1 MIFVDA
7 QNVTIAS
14 KEYYGEPKQ
23 LDPVRLATFLSKDT
37 DLIRPYWF
45 DSHPRD
51 NKPQGFYH
59 FLRMEGGYRVTS
71 KPRRQRGDRNI
82 EKGVDIELATELIAQ
97 GFNDSYDEAILVT
110 GDSDYDRAIRYV
122 QNQGKK
128 VIGATFENNASG
140 DFKSTVDKFIN
151 LEDHSEKIRRD

>member
-1 MIFVDA
+1 
-7 QNVTIAS
+7 
-14 KEYYGEPKQ
+14 
-23 LDPVRLATFLSKDT
+23 
-37 DLIRPYWF
+37 
-45 DSHPRD
+45 
-51 NKPQGFYH
+51 
-59 FLRMEGGYRVTS
+59 MEGGYRVTS